1 MRLELL
7 PATFAIVRLAA
18 ADAVP
23 AWAADGDL
31 VSITRT
37 ADELS
42 IVCEAAR
49 VPADAVW
56 QPGWQCLK
64 VQGPLDFSM
73 IGILASLA
81 APLATAGVSIFVIST
96 FDTDYLLVRGEDL
109 ERAMVTLRKAGHQV
123 VNERSAL

>member
-1 MRLELL
+1 
-7 PATFAIVRLAA
+7 
-18 ADAVP
+18 
-23 AWAADGDL
+23 
-31 VSITRT
+31 
-37 ADELS
+37 
-42 IVCEAAR
+42 
-49 VPADAVW
+49 
-56 QPGWQCLK
+56 